1 MPGSILPLP
10 TPMPDFLQTGSI
22 LTLPLLQDDAKR
34 LRADLTAW
42 SLKRPL
48 ALLLPCHARDLE
60 SPALTRIIATVA
72 ALPWISYVIVGL
84 DGADEKQHQ
93 EATAKFKA
101 ITQDLVLVHHDT
113 STVAPGK
120 GRNIRDLASLAAKRP
135 DIFAVAIHDCDIRTY
150 SRDFLARLCWPV
162 LHPDA
167 GIQACKGYY
176 VRTAAALHGRVF
188 RLLFQPL
195 LRAWCEIFP
204 GQQFPAFL
212 RAFRYPLSGELCITR
227 ELLARQEFD
236 HGWGFEVRMLH
247 SLYRT
252 APRAICQT
260 ELCNAYDHKHQST
273 DALVVM
279 AKEIIHTFLDTLS
292 REAALPT
299 SAQNDA
305 VLRAF
310 QNYAAG
316 ALRESALMTRM
327 HDLKHDRAEELELA
341 AGFAAAVRNSLTA
354 ASKSRGCV
362 TSRLQL

>member
-1 MPGSILPLP
+1 
-10 TPMPDFLQTGSI
+10 MPDFLQTGSI
-22 LTLPLLQDDAKR
+22 LTLPLLQEDAKR

-84 DGADEKQHQ
+84 DGADEKQHR

-101 ITQDLVLVHHDT
+101 ITQDMILVHHDT
-113 STVAPGK
+113 SAVAPGK
-120 GRNIRDLASLAAKRP
+120 GRNIRDIASLLAKRP

-150 SRDFLARLCWPV
+150 TRDFLARLCWPV

-167 GIQACKGYY
+167 GILACKGYY
-176 VRTAAALHGRVF
+176 ARAAAALHGRVF

-195 LRAWCEIFP
+195 LRAWCEVFP
-204 GQQFPAFL
+204 GQHFPAFL
-212 RAFRYPLSGELCITR
+212 RGFRYPLSGELCITR
-227 ELLARQEFD
+227 ELLARQQFD
-236 HGWGFEVRMLH
+236 PGWGFEVRMLH

-252 APRAICQT
+252 APRAICQS
-260 ELCNAYDHKHQST
+260 ELCTAYDHKHQSPA
-273 DALVVM
+273 ALVVM
-279 AKEIIHTFLDTLS
+279 AEEIIHTFLETLS
-292 REAALPT
+292 SGGPLPK
-299 SAQNDA
+299 SAECDSL
-305 VLRAF
+305 LRAF

-316 ALRESALMTRM
+316 ALRESALMAQM

-341 AGFAAAVRNSLTA
+341 SSFTAAVRISLTA
-354 ASKSRGCV
+354 AARSAGRGTPGV
-362 TSRLQL
+362 RR

>member
-1 MPGSILPLP
+1 
-10 TPMPDFLQTGSI
+10 MPDFLQTGSI
-22 LTLPLLQDDAKR
+22 LTLPLLQEDAPR

-42 SLKRPL
+42 SLRRPL

-60 SPALTRIIATVA
+60 SLALTRIIAIVA
-72 ALPWISYVIVGL
+72 GIPWISYVIVGL
-84 DGADEKQHQ
+84 DGADEQQHR
-93 EATAKFKA
+93 EAMLKFKD
-101 ITQDLVLVHHDT
+101 IGHDFELVHHDT
-113 STVAPGK
+113 SATAPGK
-120 GRNIRDLASLAAKRP
+120 GRNIRDSARLLAGRP

-176 VRTAAALHGRVF
+176 ARTAAALHGRVF

-195 LRAWCEIFP
+195 LRAWCDIFP

-212 RAFRYPLSGELCITR
+212 RSFRYPLSGELCITR

-260 ELCNAYDHKHQST
+260 ELCNAYDHKHQDS

-279 AKEIIHTFLDTLS
+279 AGEIIHTFLEILS
-292 REAALPT
+292 SKAPRPT
-299 SAQNDA
+299 SSQGDA

-310 QNYAAG
+310 QDYAAG
-316 ALRESALMTRM
+316 ALRESALMAQM
-327 HDLKHDRAEELELA
+327 HGLKHDKTAEMELA
-341 AGFAAAVRNSLTA
+341 SRFTATVRASLRTD
-354 ASKSRGCV
+354 SKAPGRDSSGL
-362 TSRLQL
+362 RL